1 MSTTKRARTIFGV
14 DDVPSVFDADC
25 IEKLAR
31 LGQLPVTADKFR
43 FGEGVRE
50 AARIFAGDAR
60 EPNVNQVHDEIDALW
75 KAVNPAK
82 PPQWEAMAS
91 AREALSP
98 RARDLLA
105 DRGSRHSVAL
115 VLPTPESVRDPEQRE
130 ASREIIARL
139 CSMGREKVEGRIRRG
154 GKQSRPTWRSV
165 LYAPEKQTSFPKQ
178 KAERDLVMWLQ
189 IAWLDA
195 VGEKPA
201 QTARHA
207 DSRRKL
213 GPFARMA
220 HECLRLVGASDA
232 DVAELIKELQ
242 RRRSEMERRHSNF
255 EEQSE

>member
-1 MSTTKRARTIFGV
+1 V
-14 DDVPSVFDADC
+14 DC

-50 AARIFAGDAR
+50 AARIFAGDAH
-60 EPNVNQVHDEIDALW
+60 EPDVNQVHDEIDALW

-91 AREALSP
+91 AFEALSP
-98 RARDLLA
+98 RTRDLLA
-105 DRGSRHSVAL
+105 DRGSRPSVAL
-115 VLPTPESVRDPEQRE
+115 SLPTPESVRDPEQRE
-130 ASREIIARL
+130 ALREIIARL
-139 CSMGREKVEGRIRRG
+139 CSMGRERVKGRIRPG
-154 GKQSRPTWRSV
+154 GKQSHPTWRSV
-165 LYAPEKQTSFPKQ
+165 LYAPDKQKNFPKR

-207 DSRRKL
+207 DSGRKL

-220 HECLRLVGASDA
+220 KECLHLVGALDA
-232 DVAELIKELQ
+232 DVVELINEL
-242 RRRSEMERRHSNF
+242 RHRRSEMERRHSTF